1 MPSPGGKTPPLSR
14 SLLFSAV
21 FRNVL
26 FPLWLM
32 ILIPERRFSFVRRGM
47 LRFQP
52 KSSLIVKA
60 GRRSFMKGGKDWRSR
75 KTRRDDGRNE
85 GRTSA
90 SFWRLLRR
98 RAFHLQPEFRA
109 PTTDDEDRGRLG
121 KRSARAAENVIKSA
135 FSASVA
141 VSLLRRRKCIL
152 ERALSVVSSQY
163 AVKVPIPISSFARMR
178 RANFEGSCWHGWR
191 WCGFALSNEI
201 SMGGELNC

>member
-14 SLLFSAV
+14 SLARSSSPRFSEMCCSFFLPPS
-21 FRNVL
+21 FRL
-26 FPLWLM
+26 SLM

-60 GRRSFMKGGKDWRSR
+60 GRRSFMKGGRERGKDWRSR

-85 GRTSA
+85 GRASA

-109 PTTDDEDRGRLG
+109 PTTDGDEDRGRLG

-152 ERALSVVSSQY
+152 ERATRWL
-163 AVKVPIPISSFARMR
+163 AR
-178 RANFEGSCWHGWR
+178 
-191 WCGFALSNEI
+191 
-201 SMGGELNC
+201 SMQ